1 MFTYI
6 RKQFYAKGI
15 QIGSP
20 WALFFNYAIF
30 CMPKRDIKKIYT
42 KLFRFSKLEL
52 DTIEKNLIRFSAT
65 KKSNLSEFIIH
76 SAMNYY
82 KNISE
87 IEIEE
92 GRSKEL
98 FEIIIQIKEIVFEL
112 NKVGNNIN
120 QIAKIAN
127 SKKGISQIEI
137 LNLKNEHLKIEKIL
151 NIYLKDKDVVQ
162 NLYNKIADTL

>member
-1 MFTYI
+1 MAKREKSKILRKEI
-6 RKQFYAKGI
+6 RITEK
-15 QIGSP
+15 
-20 WALFFNYAIF
+20 
-30 CMPKRDIKKIYT
+30 
-42 KLFRFSKLEL
+42 EL
-52 DTIEKNLIRFSAT
+52 ATINNNLIRFSAT

-82 KNISE
+82 KTNSE
-87 IEIEE
+87 IEMKN

-127 SKKGISQIEI
+127 SKKGISQFEI

-151 NIYLKDKDVVQ
+151 NMYLKDKDVVQ